1 MQITYTI
8 PVTFT
13 VHLDTTQAEAD
24 QLNDKWLAEDAAKAT
39 RDLLHND
46 ELMNQVVEVVT
57 DATGWLVRGMSMTTG

>member
-13 VHLDTTQAEAD
+13 VHLDTTEEEAA
-24 QLNDKWLAEDAAKAT
+24 QLNDKWLTEDAAKAS
-39 RDLLHND
+39 RDCLHND